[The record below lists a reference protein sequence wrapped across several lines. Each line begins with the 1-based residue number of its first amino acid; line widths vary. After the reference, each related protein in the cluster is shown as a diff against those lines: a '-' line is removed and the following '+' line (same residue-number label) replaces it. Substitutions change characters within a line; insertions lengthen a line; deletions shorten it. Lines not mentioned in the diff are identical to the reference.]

1 VTTKATKLRVGL
13 FALATGALVAIV
25 LVVFGGIRF
34 WERHERYH
42 VVFDGTVMGLE
53 SGAVVYLNGVK
64 VGTVTD
70 IAIARDD
77 VRKVAVTIAVRAGTP
92 IKRDTQAML
101 QFAGITGLKVIDLR
115 NGSPG
120 APALAP
126 GETIAA
132 GETIV
137 DKLAD
142 QAATLADRSSELIAH
157 ANEALA
163 NIVKL
168 TDPKAFDGVLDE
180 VRRAATSFSDA
191 SMSMRGMVED
201 NRVAMRRSIDSANH
215 AIAEVSGVV
224 RDNAGALKGTLA
236 DMRQTSRS
244 FKDLARELRQRPS
257 RLIFG
262 SAPPDRKLP

>member
-13 FALATGALVAIV
+13 FALVTGALVAIV

-34 WERHERYH
+34 WERHDRYR

-70 IAIARDD
+70 IGIAPDD
-77 VRKVAVTIAVRAGTP
+77 VSKVAVTIAVRHGTP
-92 IKRDTQAML
+92 VKRDTQAML

-115 NGSPG
+115 NGSPA
-120 APALAP
+120 APPLAP

-132 GETIV
+132 GESIV
-137 DKLAD
+137 DKLAA
-142 QAATLADRSSELIAH
+142 QAETLADRSNELLAH

-180 VRRAATSFSDA
+180 VRVAAHSFGEA
-191 SMSMRGMVED
+191 GAAMRGMIDD

-257 RLIFG
+257 RLIFN

>member
-13 FALATGALVAIV
+13 FALVTGVLVAIV

-34 WERHERYH
+34 WERHDRYH

-70 IAIARDD
+70 LAIARDD
-77 VRKVAVTIAVRAGTP
+77 VRKVAVTIAVRRGTP

-101 QFAGITGLKVIDLR
+101 QFAGITGLKVIDLQH
-115 NGSPG
+115 GSPG
-120 APALAP
+120 APELAP
-126 GETIAA
+126 GGTIPA
-132 GETIV
+132 GETMV

-142 QAATLADRSSELIAH
+142 QAATLADRSSELIAR

-163 NIVKL
+163 NVVKL
-168 TDPKAFDGVLDE
+168 TDPARFDGVLDE
-180 VRRAATSFSDA
+180 VRRAAASFSDA
-191 SMSMRGMVED
+191 SVAMRGMVDD
-201 NRVAMRRSIDSANH
+201 NRVAMRHSIDSANH

-244 FKDLARELRQRPS
+244 FKDLARELHQRPS